1 MATNKK
7 KLLITDS
14 MGKAGWDLLQARDDI
29 EAKPFS
35 HLMKP
40 DDFVLRIRAEGGVD
54 GVALGPTRFGE
65 AELAEAPE
73 LRVVARIGVGY
84 DAVDVPALTKRG
96 IPLMVVGI
104 ANSPSVAEQAMFF
117 MMTLA
122 RRGAR
127 FDALVKE
134 GRWPERLK
142 TLPCELLGKTALIV
156 GFGRIGTRTAKRC
169 LAMEMTV
176 LVYDPYVPAE
186 SVVAAGYEPVGDLD
200 AAVARADFVTIHCP
214 KTPETLGMFDAA
226 RLRRMKPTAYLVNT
240 ARGGIIEEAALH
252 AALSAGRLAGAGL
265 DVFALEPAATDN
277 PLLKLPNV
285 VTAPHMAGVTVE
297 AVARMAVVAVRNIL
311 SVFDGQ
317 PIRENV
323 INQEV
328 LGPSGT

>member
-1 MATNKK
+1 MSPNKK

-14 MGKAGWDLLQARDDI
+14 MGKAGWDLLAARDDI

-40 DDFVLRIRAEGGVD
+40 DDFVLRIREEGGMH
-54 GVALGPTRFGE
+54 GVALGPTRFGA

-84 DAVDVPALTKRG
+84 DAVDVPALTRRG

-104 ANSPSVAEQAMFF
+104 ANSPSVAEQAIFF

-122 RRGAR
+122 RRGAH
-127 FDALVKE
+127 FDAMVKE

-142 TLPCELLGKTALIV
+142 AMPVDLLGKTVLVI

-169 LAMEMTV
+169 LAMEMRV
-176 LVYDPYVPAE
+176 LVHDPYVPVE
-186 SVVAAGYEPVGDLD
+186 RVRAAGYEPAPDLD
-200 AAVARADFVTIHCP
+200 SAVAEADFVTLHCP
-214 KTPETLGMFDAA
+214 KTAETVNLFDAA
-226 RLRRMKPTAYLVNT
+226 RLARMKPSAFLVNT
-240 ARGGIIEEAALH
+240 ARGGIIEETALH
-252 AALSAGRLAGAGL
+252 AALTSGRLAGAGL
-265 DVFALEPAATDN
+265 DVFAVEPAPTEN

-285 VTAPHMAGVTVE
+285 VTAPHMAGVTTE
-297 AVARMAVVAVRNIL
+297 SVARMAFVAVRNIL
-311 SVFDGQ
+311 SVFDGN

-323 INQEV
+323 INPEV
-328 LGPSGT
+328 LG